1 MGEGVAV
8 EGDAEEELLGGD
20 GGVYVGVYGGGGGEW
35 GGGGVGGVGV
45 EI

>member
-8 EGDAEEELLGGD
+8 EGDAEEDLLGGD
-20 GGVYVGVYGGGGGEW
+20 GGGEVGCQCAGGGEG

-45 EI
+45 EV